1 MSNVPVGAFSLVLHT
16 HLPYCRKAG
25 MWPHGEE
32 WIHEALAE
40 TYVPLLDA
48 LYALRAE
55 GVRTRLTVSLTPVL
69 VEQLADPDIWAHFER
84 YLEDELEAAEA
95 DLARARSTG
104 EADLARL
111 AAFYVRFY
119 ERVRSLFVEV
129 YGRNVVAAFKAL
141 QDEGRI
147 EISTSAATHGYLP
160 LLSRDASIYA
170 QLRTA
175 IASYERHFG
184 RRPTAIWLPECAYR
198 PAYLAGDGI
207 VRPALE
213 EFLSAQGIKV
223 FFVESSAVEGGRSA
237 GIRGGLLPGAYEVAR
252 RRYVLTGNVEAELP
266 TGRGTTFKAYYAQ
279 GSEPLAV
286 PPVCVIGRNNRT
298 SMQVWSAD
306 MGYPG
311 DAAYREFHRKDEVS
325 GLQYWR
331 VTGPRVDLGHKAFY
345 DPDLALE
352 RVASHAAHFAELVA
366 EEARRYADQTGEFG
380 LVSSHYDT
388 ELFGHWWFE
397 GIEWIKQ
404 VLRHLAADERV
415 ALTTA
420 TEFVADHASGE
431 VITLPEGSWGAGGTH
446 WTWDNPDTHWMWE
459 PIHMAE
465 RRMESIVAR
474 YPSPSDQERLVLAQ
488 LARELLLLQSSDWP
502 FLVTTGQAK
511 EYAIERFEA
520 HAARFDELATGLEQ
534 GMTRALI
541 ERAHELWQVDNV
553 FADMDHSWWAA
564 RQGRA
569 D

>member
-223 FFVESSAVEGGRSA
+223 FFVESSAIEGGRSA

-331 VTGPRVDLGHKAFY
+331 VTGPRVDLGHKAYY

>member
-223 FFVESSAVEGGRSA
+223 FFVESSAIEGGRSA

-286 PPVCVIGRNNRT
+286 PPVCVIGRNNHT

-331 VTGPRVDLGHKAFY
+331 VTGPRVDLGHKAYY

>member
-1 MSNVPVGAFSLVLHT
+1 MPNLPAGAFSLVLHT

-55 GVRTRLTVSLTPVL
+55 GVLTRLTVSLTPVL
-69 VEQLADPDIWAHFER
+69 VEQLADPDIWTHFER
-84 YLEDELEAAEA
+84 YLEDELEAAAA
-95 DLARARSTG
+95 DLERAQSAG
-104 EADLARL
+104 EAELASL
-111 AAFYVRFY
+111 AAFYMRFY
-119 ERVRSLFVEV
+119 EAVRTSFVER
-129 YGRNVVAAFKAL
+129 YGRNVVAAFKLL

-170 QLRTA
+170 QIRAAVT
-175 IASYERHFG
+175 SYERHFG

-198 PAYLAGDGI
+198 PAYLAGDGT

-213 EFLSAQGIKV
+213 EFLSAQGFKV
-223 FFVESSAVEGGRSA
+223 FFVESSAIEGGRSA
-237 GIRGGLLPGAYEVAR
+237 AVRGGLLPGAYEVAR
-252 RRYVLTGNVEAELP
+252 RRYVLTGNVEAEMP
-266 TGRGTTFKAYYAQ
+266 TGRGTTFKTYYAQ
-279 GSEPLAV
+279 GSEPLTV

-311 DAAYREFHRKDEVS
+311 DAAYREFHRKDDVS

-331 VTGPRVDLGHKAFY
+331 VTGPRVDLGHKAY
-345 DPDLALE
+345 YEPEAALE
-352 RVASHAAHFAELVA
+352 RVASHAEHFAGLVA
-366 EEARRYADQTGEFG
+366 EEALAYAGRTGEFG

-397 GIEWIKQ
+397 GVEWIKQ
-404 VLRHLAADERV
+404 VLRNLARDERV

-420 TEFVADHASGE
+420 TEFATAHASGE
-431 VITLPEGSWGAGGTH
+431 SIMLPEGSWGAGGTH

-459 PIHMAE
+459 PIHTAE

-474 YPSPSDQERLVLAQ
+474 YAAPSADERLVLNQ

-511 EYAIERFEA
+511 EYAVERFEG
-520 HAARFDELATGLEQ
+520 HVARFDELATGLEQ
-534 GMTRALI
+534 GVSRALVQ
-541 ERAHELWQVDNV
+541 RARELWEVDKV
-553 FADMDHSWWAA
+553 FADVDYAWWAA

>member
-1 MSNVPVGAFSLVLHT
+1 MSNVPVGAFSRVLHT

-223 FFVESSAVEGGRSA
+223 FFVESSAIEGGRSA

-331 VTGPRVDLGHKAFY
+331 VTGPRVDLGHKAYY

>member
-1 MSNVPVGAFSLVLHT
+1 MTDRPVGAFSLVLHS

-48 LYALRAE
+48 LYDLRAE
-55 GVRTRLTVSLTPVL
+55 GVATRLTVSLTPVL
-69 VEQLADPDIWAHFER
+69 VEQLADPDIWAHFEQ
-84 YLEDELEAAEA
+84 YLEDELEAAKA
-95 DLARARSTG
+95 DGERAAARGQAELAS
-104 EADLARL
+104 L
-111 AAFYVRFY
+111 AAFYVHSY
-119 ERVRSLFVEV
+119 EGIRASFVER
-129 YGRNVVAAFKAL
+129 YGRNVVAALKVL

-147 EISTSAATHGYLP
+147 EVSTCAATHGYLP
-160 LLSRDASIYA
+160 LLARDSSIYA
-170 QLRTA
+170 QIRA
-175 IASYERHFG
+175 AVVSYERHFG

-198 PAYLAGDGI
+198 PAYQAVDGT

-213 EFLSAQGIKV
+213 EFLSAQGLKV
-223 FFVESSAVEGGRSA
+223 FFVESSAIEGGRSGA
-237 GIRGGLLPGAYEVAR
+237 VRGGLLPGAYEVAR
-252 RRYVLTGNVEAELP
+252 RRYVLTGKVEAELP
-266 TGRGTTFKAYYAQ
+266 AGRGTTFKAYYAQ

-311 DAAYREFHRKDEVS
+311 DPAYREFHRKDDVS

-331 VTGPRVDLGHKAFY
+331 VTGPQVDLGQKAY
-345 DPDLALE
+345 YQPEAALE
-352 RVASHAAHFAELVA
+352 RVESHAEHYAELVA
-366 EEARRYADQTGEFG
+366 EEALAYAQRTGEYG

-397 GIEWIKQ
+397 GIAWIKQ
-404 VLRHLAADERV
+404 VLRRLAADGRV

-420 TEFVADHASGE
+420 SGFVADHASGE
-431 VITLPEGSWGAGGTH
+431 AIMLPEGSWGAGGTH
-446 WTWDNPDTHWMWE
+446 WTWDNPDTHALWE
-459 PIHMAE
+459 PIHVAE
-465 RRMESIVAR
+465 RRMEGLVAR
-474 YPSPSDQERLVLAQ
+474 HGSPSEGERMVLNQA
-488 LARELLLLQSSDWP
+488 ARELLLLQSSDWP

-511 EYAIERFEA
+511 EYAVERFVG
-520 HAARFDELATGLEQ
+520 HLARFDELASALDEGVGPTQ
-534 GMTRALI
+534 VARAQALW
-541 ERAHELWQVDNV
+541 ELDKV
-553 FADMDHSWWAA
+553 FPDIDYRWFAA